1 MRLDNGEYGQ
11 KKSPIFNRALSAQ
24 DETRTHTILRPLPP
38 QSSVYTNFTT
48 CAFYCKTSI
57 RPKFKLK
64 RFRLSKSG
72 KRDSNSRPQPWQGC
86 ALPTELFPL
95 VVSELVCFLIASAK
109 LRPFFELARGGR
121 KFLGKNYS
129 ESIAA
134 SSSSVNEEGMTAMA
148 SDSTASDAS
157 LSFLSCI

>member
-1 MRLDNGEYGQ
+1 MGSMD
-11 KKSPIFNRALSAQ
+11 KKKARFLNRALSAQ

-57 RPKFKLK
+57 KPKFLLK
-64 RFRLSKSG
+64 KFRLSKSG

-121 KFLGKNYS
+121 KILAKNYS
-129 ESIAA
+129 EIMAA
-134 SSSSVNEEGMTAMA
+134 SSSSVNEEGTAAMT

-157 LSFLSCI
+157 LSFRSCI